1 MSDLSVAMIS
11 SATNEQVQALAVGA
25 LGLDATTLDLEAPE
39 AIAALIR
46 RAASFN
52 APCPPRVLR
61 DCTMRTLRGLVM
73 PAQRGDGNED
83 DAWERIGMQVSA
95 IIESLIAYGDLLELP
110 IADGAPGRTL
120 YLAPPTF
127 VRVAP
132 TVLFIIGGRPDAV
145 DVLPSELRPRV
156 QCRSHT
162 RRITSDRDEA
172 LPDRLRAFGLVELPS
187 DMWFAPPRREPPAQ
201 AIARADTALASRAT
215 HGEVLGL
222 SVLDPAQPPTYY
234 PGRWGSPK
242 GRSGRFVAR
251 REQQYGADLW
261 AYVELSKG
269 ELVRLLDLPFDSQ
282 APEARGCDEAWQLQL
297 AIDAVAGRPQR
308 FRLRSS
314 ASAGPMIVDFFSPI
328 PNWARRKFDV
338 LGEEVSP
345 NRSLLSYRFDQSVFE
360 AVRRSLQDE
369 LWLERAP

>member
-1 MSDLSVAMIS
+1 MSELPAAMIS

-39 AIAALIR
+39 AIAALLR
-46 RAASFN
+46 RAASFT

-61 DCTMRTLRGLVM
+61 ECTMAALRGLVI
-73 PAQRGDGNED
+73 PAQRADGND
-83 DAWERIGMQVSA
+83 DEAWERMRVLVTA
-95 IIESLIAYGDLLELP
+95 TMESLIAYGDLLELP
-110 IADGAPGRTL
+110 VADGAAGRTL

-145 DVLPSELRPRV
+145 DELPYELRTRV
-156 QCRSHT
+156 QYIRHT
-162 RRITSDRDEA
+162 RRIICDPHEA
-172 LPDRLRAFGLVELPS
+172 LPDRLRAFGLVDLPS
-187 DMWFAPPRREPPAQ
+187 KMWLPPSRRELPAQ
-201 AIARADTALASRAT
+201 AIARADTALASKTT
-215 HGEVLGL
+215 HGEVVGL
-222 SVLDPAQPPTYY
+222 SILDPAEPPLYY
-234 PGRWGSPK
+234 TGRWRTPK

-269 ELVRLLDLPFDSQ
+269 EVTRLLDLPFDSQ
-282 APEARGCDEAWQLQL
+282 APEARGCDQAWQLQL

-314 ASAGPMIVDFFSPI
+314 APPGPVIVDLFSPI
-328 PNWARRKFDV
+328 PQWARRKFDV
-338 LGEEVSP
+338 LGEEISP
-345 NRSLLSYRFDQSVFE
+345 SRSLLSYRFDQSVFE
-360 AVRRSLQDE
+360 TVRRSLQEE
-369 LWLERAP
+369 LWLEETT